1 MNSARQ
7 AWDSPP
13 GDLGAPI
20 YLDYKATTPH
30 ATEVVEAMRPFLEEH
45 FGNPSSSHHFGAKTR
60 AAVGRAREQVA
71 ALLGCQPEEIIFT
84 SGGTESNNHAIR
96 GCVLAAR
103 SQGRHIITSQV
114 EHPAVTAVCEKL
126 AREGFEITYLPVD
139 EYGSVRVDDIGSAIR
154 GDTIL
159 ISLMHANNEVGT
171 IQPVEEA
178 ARLAKSRGILFH
190 TDAAQSAGKIPTEVD
205 ALGVDLLS
213 LAGHKLYAPK
223 GIGALYIRRGVK
235 TERLME
241 GAGQEGG
248 NRPGTENVL
257 GIVGLGK
264 ACEIARLELAARAD
278 HMQRMRDR
286 LEQGLLD
293 RLSDL
298 KVNGHP
304 TRRLPNTLS
313 VSVLGLDT
321 NQLLATIGDRV
332 ALSAGAACHSG
343 EVRVSHVLRAMGIA
357 EEWAR
362 GTLRFSTGRTT
373 QISEIEKT
381 VEIVADATNLLRAKT
396 VMRN

>member
-1 MNSARQ
+1 
-7 AWDSPP
+7 
-13 GDLGAPI
+13 
-20 YLDYKATTPH
+20 
-30 ATEVVEAMRPFLEEH
+30 
-45 FGNPSSSHHFGAKTR
+45 
-60 AAVGRAREQVA
+60 
-71 ALLGCQPEEIIFT
+71 
-84 SGGTESNNHAIR
+84 
-96 GCVLAAR
+96 
-103 SQGRHIITSQV
+103 
-114 EHPAVTAVCEKL
+114 
-126 AREGFEITYLPVD
+126 
-139 EYGSVRVDDIGSAIR
+139 VDDIENAIR

-190 TDAAQSAGKIPTEVD
+190 TDAAQSAGKIPTDVD

-241 GAGQEGG
+241 GAGQEAG

-278 HMQRMRDR
+278 HIKRMRDR

-313 VSVLGLDT
+313 VSVLGLDA

-343 EVRVSHVLRAMGIA
+343 EVRVSHVLRAMGIPA
-357 EEWAR
+357 EWAQ

-373 QISEIEKT
+373 QNSEIEKA
-381 VEIVADATNLLRAKT
+381 VEIVADAAYLLRAKT

>member
-1 MNSARQ
+1 MNSTRQ
-7 AWDSPP
+7 IWAAPS

-20 YLDYKATTPH
+20 HLDYNATTPH
-30 ATEVVEAMRPFLEEH
+30 APEVVEAMRPFFEEH
-45 FGNPSSSHHFGAKTR
+45 FGNPSSLHHFGSKTR
-60 AAVGRAREQVA
+60 AAVRTAREQVA

-96 GCVLAAR
+96 GCALARR

-139 EYGSVRVDDIGSAIR
+139 ECGMVRVDDVEKAIR

-178 ARLAKSRGILFH
+178 ARLAKSRGVLFH
-190 TDAAQSAGKIPTEVD
+190 TDAAQSAGKVPIEVD
-205 ALGVDLLS
+205 AMGVDLLS
-213 LAGHKLYAPK
+213 IAGHKLYAPK
-223 GIGALYIRRGVK
+223 GVGVLYIRQGVNI
-235 TERLME
+235 ERFME

-264 ACEIARLELAARAD
+264 ACEIARRDLGLHAD
-278 HMQRMRDR
+278 HMRRMRDR
-286 LEQGLLD
+286 LEQELLS
-293 RLSDL
+293 RLPDL
-298 KVNGHP
+298 RVNGHP
-304 TRRLPNTLS
+304 EKRLPNTLS
-313 VSVLGLDT
+313 VGVLEIHA
-321 NQLLATIGDRV
+321 NELLANIGNRV

-343 EVRVSHVLRAMGIA
+343 EVRISHVLRAMRIS
-357 EEWAR
+357 EKWAR
-362 GTLRFSTGRTT
+362 GTLRFSTGRMT
-373 QISEIEKT
+373 QTSEIEKA
-381 VEIVADATNLLRAKT
+381 VNIVVGAVNQLRAKT
-396 VMRN
+396 VMRK